1 MSSPGLL
8 WAFAL
13 LKSCLRV
20 SVWLQFWG
28 LLKYWHGKSVCVY
41 WHASLGRTAC
51 GSMPWPRSF
60 IRAVCCVP
68 ETLSERKIVCREQRK
83 GGWTLNAR
91 VFQKACS
98 RIIWKQAAT
107 SLNRKY
113 LSVRV
118 SMAGNQLQ
126 SLWYNTGSCP
136 RSHLAVWGLLPPDVT
151 GRCYKTFPQVYNCL
165 TWYLTPVRHWLHSN
179 LHTYDTLQCLYTTDY
194 FTNAH

>member
-41 WHASLGRTAC
+41 WHASLGSTAC
-51 GSMPWPRSF
+51 GSMPWPKSF

-68 ETLSERKIVCREQRK
+68 ETLNERKIAYREKRK
-83 GGWTLNAR
+83 RRLDSKYKSLSKSMFTDYI
-91 VFQKACS
+91 KTS
-98 RIIWKQAAT
+98 SM
-107 SLNRKY
+107 SLNWKY

-126 SLWYNTGSCP
+126 SLWYNTRSCP
-136 RSHLAVWGLLPPDVT
+136 HSHLVVWGLILPDVT
-151 GRCYKTFPQVYNCL
+151 GRCYKTFPQVY
-165 TWYLTPVRHWLHSN
+165 VFDMVSN
-179 LHTYDTLQCLYTTDY
+179 PS
-194 FTNAH
+194 